1 MKIFNKSFYRTL
13 AKLQQSFLVENRQNK
28 KMLDIYIKYAEGNA
42 SDEEL
47 DSANEQLKQ
56 ILKNLGLGLLII
68 LPFSPITL
76 PYIFSKAKELE
87 IDLIPNWYKSL
98 SNEDDRLEQVSL
110 KFFIDT
116 IYVNI
121 YLQRLNIFGEQYENC
136 SNRRQRQDWFS

>member
-68 LPFSPITL
+68 LPFSPVTL
-76 PYIFSKAKELE
+76 PYIFSKAKELD

-98 SNEDDRLEQVSL
+98 SNEDDRLEQDV
-110 KFFIDT
+110 
-116 IYVNI
+116 
-121 YLQRLNIFGEQYENC
+121 
-136 SNRRQRQDWFS
+136 